1 MLTCMATVS
10 EEEDP
15 ERSSW
20 GIISGEVVGGADLR
34 GDPGVEGD
42 VQLADDDL
50 VSDDDVCGF
59 AAGEVVPEA
68 LAAAC

>member
-1 MLTCMATVS
+1 MPTCMATVS

-20 GIISGEVVGGADLR
+20 GIMSGEVRGAGLR
-34 GDPGVEGD
+34 GEPGVEG

-50 VSDDDVCGF
+50 VSDDDCGF
-59 AAGEVVPEA
+59 AAGEVMPEA